1 MNPLTTYQENLMTL
15 NRFIDEKEISKHI
28 LNLKEDIEQEETKRF
43 HIELWS
49 SLMDKYYKS
58 REYSLFTKPLNHFI
72 YFEGGRKYIYETHRV
87 MDFYNETG
95 ISFQSR
101 ELLLATLSQENMDG
115 YTSIIPPTSVREI
128 NDHIYGN
135 LSDKIMSKMKILYF
149 GGPDQGNPLFKGP
162 NASVWHDKK

>member
-1 MNPLTTYQENLMTL
+1 MNSLTIYQENLMTL

-28 LNLKEDIEQEETKRF
+28 LNLKEDLEKEETKRF

-49 SLMDKYYKS
+49 TLTDKYYKS
-58 REYSLFTKPLNHFI
+58 KDYSLFTKPLNHFI
-72 YFEGGRKYIYETHRV
+72 YFEGGRKYIYETDRV
-87 MDFYNETG
+87 LDFYNETG

-115 YTSIIPPTSVREI
+115 YIPIIPPSSIREF

-135 LSDKIMSKMKILYF
+135 LSSKIMSKMKILYF
-149 GGPDQGNPLFKGP
+149 GGPLMSK
-162 NASVWHDKK
+162 

>member
-1 MNPLTTYQENLMTL
+1 MNSLTTYQENLMTL

-28 LNLKEDIEQEETKRF
+28 LNLKEDIEKEETKRF

-58 REYSLFTKPLNHFI
+58 KDYSLFTKPLNHFI
-72 YFEGGRKYIYETHRV
+72 YFEGGRKYIYETDRV
-87 MDFYNETG
+87 LDFYNETG

-101 ELLLATLSQENMDG
+101 ELLLTTLSQENMDANF
-115 YTSIIPPTSVREI
+115 TEIPPSSIREY

-135 LSDKIMSKMKILYF
+135 LSSQIMYKMKILYF
-149 GGPDQGNPLFKGP
+149 GGPL
-162 NASVWHDKK
+162 